1 MKKNILMITIAT
13 IAIYTITSCKKESS
27 EPALAKSKLETSGL
41 AYMKLAQGKY
51 MIYKDSANGDLDS
64 VVVTN
69 SSIKELYSPSFT
81 YNVLGFPAT
90 FPAYY
95 YESFTLILTKYNGML
110 QSEWFNG
117 STTPP
122 IFYNNIVNDSF
133 PPELIEPDKAIAF
146 RNMTNRP
153 ISSLTIEGK
162 TYTQVLEHTWN
173 TANKRTTYYWAKG
186 VGIIK
191 RVITTNGVTKTQILI
206 RNN

>member
-1 MKKNILMITIAT
+1 MKKNNPFIAIVAITIFAT
-13 IAIYTITSCKKESS
+13 IGCKKSS
-27 EPALAKSKLETSGL
+27 EPAIAKSKLETSGL
-41 AYMKLAQGKY
+41 AYMKLTQGKY
-51 MIYKDSANGDLDS
+51 MIYKDSASGDLDS

-95 YESFTLILTKYNGML
+95 YESFTLILTKYSGMM

-133 PPELIEPDKAIAF
+133 PVELGEPDKAIAF
-146 RNMTNRP
+146 SNFNNRL
-153 ISSLTIEGK
+153 ISFLVVEGK
-162 TYTQVLEHTWN
+162 TYTQVFEYTWN
-173 TANKRTTYYWAKG
+173 TPNKKTTYYWAKT

-191 RVITTNGVTKTQILI
+191 RVVTISGIAKTQTLL